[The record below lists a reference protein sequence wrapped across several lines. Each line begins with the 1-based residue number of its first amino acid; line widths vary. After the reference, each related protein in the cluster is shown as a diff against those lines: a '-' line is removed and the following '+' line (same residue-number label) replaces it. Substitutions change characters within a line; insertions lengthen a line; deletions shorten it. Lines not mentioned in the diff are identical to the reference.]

1 MRVSAV
7 EATIAT
13 LEAAVRDLGARDPL
27 RRRGAPVGRGCRAR
41 RAALR
46 RTQIARCEAGVRVQ
60 RLAGPG
66 RTHRCPLAGAP
77 HRHLRGPA
85 VTTLETAARLRELPA
100 LDATYRAG
108 ALSPVQANEIAS
120 VAAAD
125 PAAERELVDVEPS
138 DVGHQGAARARARA
152 HLAATE
158 GVPGLRERCR
168 RVKAAA
174 TPDGA
179 ARHEA
184 IRRTRSLRHW
194 TDPDGVF
201 RLDGRLLPEDGAE
214 LLAGLEPLRARIFV
228 EARAA
233 GRREPYEAY
242 VADALVAMARDAR
255 TGSDA
260 TRPVPRASIH
270 VRVDHTAFRRG
281 HVEPGE
287 TCEIPGI
294 GPIPVASARALVAD
308 AVISA
313 IVCDGVDVKSVAHL
327 GRTIPARVRT
337 ALVARDPVCVVPG
350 CHTRDGL
357 EDRSHRPLRR
367 GRRHLS
373 REPMPVVPLA
383 PLPQDP
389 PGLSPHRRA
398 GRLALGVAR
407 VARARPTARHRRRS
421 RAGAVSPTTVECGF
435 RSGGPASRCPAT
447 RANSGRA

>member
-1 MRVSAV
+1 
-7 EATIAT
+7 
-13 LEAAVRDLGARDPL
+13 
-27 RRRGAPVGRGCRAR
+27 
-41 RAALR
+41 
-46 RTQIARCEAGVRVQ
+46 
-60 RLAGPG
+60 
-66 RTHRCPLAGAP
+66 
-77 HRHLRGPA
+77 
-85 VTTLETAARLRELPA
+85 LRELPA
-100 LDATYRAG
+100 LDAAYRAG

-242 VADALVAMARDAR
+242 LADALVAMARDAR

-281 HVEPGE
+281 HVEAGE
-287 TCEIPGI
+287 TCEILGI

-350 CHTRDGL
+350 CHTRTGL
-357 EDRSHRPLRR
+357 EIDHI
-367 GRRHLS
+367 
-373 REPMPVVPLA
+373 VPFAEGGATCLA
-383 PLPQDP
+383 NLC
-389 PGLSPHRRA
+389 
-398 GRLALGVAR
+398 RLCRWHHYLKTHQGCR
-407 VARARPTARHRRRS
+407 LT
-421 RAGAVSPTTVECGF
+421 
-435 RSGGPASRCPAT
+435 GGPGDWRWESHESHGHGPPRDIGDEVGPAP
-447 RANSGRA
+447 

>member
-100 LDATYRAG
+100 LDAAYRAG

-120 VAAAD
+120 AAAAD
-125 PAAERELVDVEPS
+125 PAAERELVDV
-138 DVGHQGAARARARA
+138 
-152 HLAATE
+152 AATE

-168 RVKAAA
+168 RVKVAA

-242 VADALVAMARDAR
+242 LADALVAMARDAR

-281 HVEPGE
+281 HVEAGE
-287 TCEIPGI
+287 TCEILGI

-350 CHTRDGL
+350 CHTRTGL
-357 EDRSHRPLRR
+357 EIDHI
-367 GRRHLS
+367 
-373 REPMPVVPLA
+373 VPFAEGGATCLA
-383 PLPQDP
+383 NLC
-389 PGLSPHRRA
+389 
-398 GRLALGVAR
+398 RLCRWHHYLKTHQGCR
-407 VARARPTARHRRRS
+407 LT
-421 RAGAVSPTTVECGF
+421 
-435 RSGGPASRCPAT
+435 GGPGDWRWESHESHGHGPPRDIGDEVGPAP
-447 RANSGRA
+447 